1 MKKQQ
6 HKQQQQQPKKQQS
19 SYNNNNSDTSFLI
32 KPLHVVVSDQD
43 NHLQMLCHAF
53 LYNDHKEGPH
63 SNECSPSIG
72 GVGGDYL
79 RGGREEDTYLVIPT
93 LHHTVG

>member
-1 MKKQQ
+1 ML
-6 HKQQQQQPKKQQS
+6 
-19 SYNNNNSDTSFLI
+19 SYTMTTR
-32 KPLHVVVSDQD
+32 K
-43 NHLQMLCHAF
+43 
-53 LYNDHKEGPH
+53 DHIV
-63 SNECSPSIG
+63 NECSPSIG